1 MESGPI
7 RVRLSLMMFGQY
19 LILGAWCVPLATY
32 LLKTPAD
39 GGLGFEPSQVSWI
52 YSTIAIAA
60 LLAPLFLGLLADRL
74 FAAQRLLGVL
84 HIAGACVLFGTAE
97 FCSAQQLA
105 LRGSTNLIA
114 DTRWT
119 FGVLMLLMLAN
130 SIVLILTLSLCNVT
144 GFRNLKEPK
153 KSYGGVRLFG
163 TVAWIVVNV
172 GIDVFGNPLSAQ
184 PLYVAAACSIVMGIY
199 SFTLPHTP
207 PARLGKG
214 IAHAFGLPALKMF
227 RNPGF
232 RVLIVCALCMSAVQQ
247 FFTIYANPFLRELG
261 ASKPMALQTVAQVS
275 EVICMLSFPFVL
287 ARFGYKATL
296 AVGVFG
302 WVIRNLLFATGYL
315 PAIGVFALPLH
326 GMCYTFFFIVA
337 NVYVDRHAPA
347 HLRASAQGIFTFTVS
362 GIGTLAGNLLSA
374 QVLEA
379 NRTDAGSN
387 WAWFWLVPAAI
398 AAVVFVLFLALFR
411 DDHFKPAAQT
421 LTAEPEPLAATA

>member
-7 RVRLSLMMFGQY
+7 RVRLSVMMFGQY
-19 LILGAWCVPLATY
+19 LILGAWSVPLATY
-32 LLKTPAD
+32 LLETPAQ
-39 GGLGFEPSQVSWI
+39 GGLGFAPSQVSWI

-84 HIAGACVLFGTAE
+84 HMAGAGILFAAAE
-97 FCSAQQLA
+97 FCSSQQA
-105 LRGSTNLIA
+105 ELRVSTNVVEDA
-114 DTRWT
+114 HWT
-119 FGVLMLLMLAN
+119 FAVLMLLMFAN
-130 SIVLILTLSLCNVT
+130 SIVLILTLALCNVT

-172 GIDVFGNPLSAQ
+172 GIGVFGDPMSAQ
-184 PLYVAAACSIVMGIY
+184 PLYVAAVASAVMAIY

-214 IAHAFGLPALKMF
+214 LAQAFGLPALKMF
-227 RNPGF
+227 KNPGF
-232 RVLIVCALCMSAVQQ
+232 RVLIMCALCMSAVQQ

-261 ASKPMALQTVAQVS
+261 ASRPMALQTVAQVS
-275 EVICMLSFPFVL
+275 EVVCMLVFPVVL
-287 ARFGYKATL
+287 ARFGYKAIL
-296 AVGVFG
+296 AVGVSG
-302 WVIRNLLFATGYL
+302 WIVRNLLFATGWL

-347 HLRASAQGIFTFTVS
+347 HLRASAQGVFTFTVS
-362 GIGTLAGNLLSA
+362 GIGTLLGNLLSA

-379 NRTDAGSN
+379 NHTDSGSN
-387 WAWFWLVPAAI
+387 WMWFWLVPAAV
-398 AAVVFVLFLALFR
+398 AAAVFVLFLMFFR
-411 DDHFKPAAQT
+411 DDHFKPTAKT
-421 LTAEPEPLAATA
+421 LSAEPEPLAASP